1 VRSRIEVITEDFA
14 SRYSDS
20 IRESFAI
27 DILPNIATLYG
38 TGHRALMETTHPS
51 LTSSGTDHQKE
62 SAKSDT
68 AWQA

>member
-27 DILPNIATLYG
+27 VIPPYTTLHG